1 MKYRVSYLFLAVLF
15 SLNISGQIYCPS
27 DATSSCFTDLTI
39 EEFGNATVVSGNY
52 HQSQVKYEDDNQTNA
67 CNEGLVFRKF
77 YIDTDY
83 NNSYTDGE
91 PFCVQTIT
99 LVYEELPLNIQFPSE
114 VTINCLDELPM
125 QHPTWSHHPCDL
137 VGYSYEDEVFD
148 FEDGACQKI
157 VRTFQVINW
166 CEYDGNNN
174 DGLYTGIQIIKIID
188 TDAPEINGCQDVI
201 FDAVE
206 NCEAEIVL
214 TNSAT
219 DIGDCPSGR
228 LQWTL
233 SVDLWADG
241 TEDLFY
247 GPNEPAPFNI
257 GKVEN
262 GEEIS
267 ITLPEYLAIS
277 NNKLVWKVID
287 GCGNV
292 RSCSSTFQVE
302 DNKAPTPYCH
312 SFLSATLNGQDGGQ
326 LVIPVSLYGNGGY
339 DNCSSQE
346 EITLSF
352 SENVE
357 DTERVIECGEI
368 GFQFYRIYHTD
379 AAGNQDFCEVF
390 MFVLDNGSCNG
401 KFEPMGRVY
410 TRKGEAVDDV
420 STYLMENDEMIA
432 QATSNANGDF
442 EFGEQSLMDTYFAKA
457 EKLEDPM
464 IGVDLMDYQIMVDA
478 ALGKV
483 SLDYYTRIAAD
494 MDEDGKFSI
503 NDLSV
508 FRSVLTGEV
517 ELSEEESLKFI
528 PINADVNN
536 TNAAYDPNMSIMDYQ
551 YGFNFWAVKKGDLTG
566 AYNLEEQDEETITL
580 DFTIEDNQITISN
593 PLALET
599 GFFSM
604 DILAD
609 SDEVIN
615 NSSASKVYESL
626 ESTRIINI
634 ENESVSLSPN
644 ELSITIAIESKEQ
657 GHELVGNM
665 IKEVSFV
672 NENHNGLAD
681 INWNIVDKR
690 DGNIEVS
697 IDQLDV
703 KVYPTIF
710 DDKINVE
717 GHDISKV
724 ALRTVNGSL
733 VAMKANYSDARVEL
747 TVDQSLAHGIYF
759 LTIESEEGKRIVKLV
774 K

>member
-1 MKYRVSYLFLAVLF
+1 MKNRVAFLFLAILF
-15 SLNISGQIYCPS
+15 SLNLNGQLFCPS
-27 DATSSCFTDLTI
+27 DVTSTCFTDLTL

-67 CNEGLVFRKF
+67 CNEGVVLRRF

-83 NNSYTDGE
+83 NNAFTEGE

-174 DGLYTGIQIIKIID
+174 EGLYTGVQIIKVID
-188 TDAPEINGCQDVI
+188 NEAPEINGCQDVV

-214 TNSAT
+214 TNAAT
-219 DIGDCPSGR
+219 DIGDCPSGK

-233 SVDLWADG
+233 SVDLWGDG

-247 GPNEPAPFNI
+247 GPNEPIPFRI
-257 GKVEN
+257 DKVAN
-262 GEEIS
+262 GEEVSIS
-267 ITLPEYLAIS
+267 LPESLAIS
-277 NNKLVWKVID
+277 NNKLVWKVTD

-292 RSCSSTFQVE
+292 RSCSSRFEVQ
-302 DNKAPTPYCH
+302 DNKAPTPYCY
-312 SFLSATLNGQDGGQ
+312 SFLSATLDGQDDGQ
-326 LVIPVSLYGNGGY
+326 LVIPATLYNNGAL
-339 DNCSSQE
+339 DNCSSSE
-346 EITLSF
+346 EITISF

-390 MFVLDNGSCNG
+390 MFVLDNGSCGG
-401 KFEPMGRVY
+401 KFEPMGRVF
-410 TRKGEAVDDV
+410 TSNGEAVDGV
-420 STYLMENDEMIA
+420 TTYLMEGHDMVA
-432 QATSNANGDF
+432 QSMTNTNGDYD
-442 EFGEQSLMDTYFAKA
+442 FGEQSLMDTYYAKA

-464 IGVDLMDYQIMVDA
+464 LGVDLVDYQLMVDA

-483 SLDYYTRIAAD
+483 SLDYYSRIAAD
-494 MDEDGKFSI
+494 MDEDGKFTI
-503 NDLSV
+503 NDLDK
-508 FRSVLTGEV
+508 FRSVLIGDL
-517 ELSEEESLKFI
+517 ELTEEESLKFI
-528 PINADVNN
+528 PIDTDINN
-536 TNAAYDPNMSIMDYQ
+536 TNAVYDPYMSIMDYQ
-551 YGFNFWAVKKGDLTG
+551 NGFNFWAVKKGDLTG
-566 AYNLEEQDEETITL
+566 AQNIEEQEEETITL

-593 PLALET
+593 PSTIET
-599 GFFSM
+599 GFFSL

-609 SDEVIN
+609 NDDVIN
-615 NSSASKVYESL
+615 NTPASKVYENV
-626 ESTRIINI
+626 ESIKIMNL
-634 ENESVSLSPN
+634 ENESVALSPKDLK
-644 ELSITIAIESKEQ
+644 LSIAIESKED
-657 GHELVGNM
+657 GIGLLENLIN
-665 IKEVSFV
+665 EVSFI
-672 NENHNGLAD
+672 NKNHDGLVD
-681 INWNIVDKR
+681 VNWNIVDKR
-690 DGNIEVS
+690 DAAIEQPV
-697 IDQLDV
+697 DQIDV
-703 KVYPTIF
+703 KVYPTVF
-710 DDKINVE
+710 DNKITIE
-717 GHDISKV
+717 GNDISKV
-724 ALRTVNGSL
+724 TLRAVNGSL
-733 VAMKANYSDARVEL
+733 INANANSSENRVEL
-747 TVDQSLAHGIYF
+747 SLDQSLVHGIYF
-759 LTIESEEGKRIVKLV
+759 LTIESGGNKKFVKLV